1 MKEPG
6 GPRGMI
12 GAHSSRNVGESVTF
26 VTGEEIT
33 TGEVTLMA
41 VWAAVR
47 SRLVCCAVAQYPQ
60 QSILQEL
67 PTDVV
72 FFGLNPE

>member
-1 MKEPG
+1 ML
-6 GPRGMI
+6 
-12 GAHSSRNVGESVTF
+12 
-26 VTGEEIT
+26 VTGQEIT

-41 VWAAVR
+41 VWAVPR
-47 SRLVCCAVAQYPQ
+47 SRLLCCAVAQHPQ

-67 PTDVV
+67 PTEVV